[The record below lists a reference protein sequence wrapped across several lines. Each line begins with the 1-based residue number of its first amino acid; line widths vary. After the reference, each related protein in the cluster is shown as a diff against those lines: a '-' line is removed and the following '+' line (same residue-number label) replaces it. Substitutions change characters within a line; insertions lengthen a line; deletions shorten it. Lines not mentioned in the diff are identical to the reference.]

1 MEFNSFSFLL
11 FFPTVLAVYFIVPGR
26 VRYLWLLA
34 ASYYF
39 YMSWNRVYVLL
50 LVFSTLV
57 TWLGGLA
64 VARLRGEEDRG
75 RAKLV
80 LFAVLAANLGL
91 LAYFKYANF
100 LLDSLRRAMELLSA
114 DGRLPVVDVLLP
126 VGISFY
132 TFQAIGYTID
142 VYRGSLEPE
151 RNLLRYALFVSF
163 FPQLVAGP
171 IERATNLLPQLR
183 AVDSLT
189 LWDPRRIRR
198 GCLTM
203 LYGFFLK
210 MVIADRA
217 AIAVNAV
224 FSQYEYCPPS
234 TYAAAILLFAI
245 QIYCD
250 FGGYSSIAIGAAEIM
265 GVHLMENFRAPYL
278 ARSIRDFWSRWHI
291 SLSTWFMDYLYIPL
305 GGNRRGRWRKYLNLL
320 IVFAVSGLWHGA
332 AWHFVAWG
340 LIHAFL
346 RIGGELTTPVRR
358 RLRARLG
365 IREDWLPLRLAQT
378 VGTFLLVSLAW
389 LFFRAP
395 NLSTALSMLRELA
408 CSPWELELLCYDRT
422 SVGMRIEEMIL
433 LLVSI
438 ALLLVGDVL
447 RENNVSFADWLEKR
461 STPLRMAFFLVGI
474 VALLMFGVYG
484 PNYAV
489 SDFIYFQF

>member
-1 MEFNSFSFLL
+1 MEFNSFHFLV
-11 FFPTVLAVYFIVPGR
+11 FFPTVLAVYFLVPR
-26 VRYLWLLA
+26 KLRWLWLLA

-39 YMSWNRVYVLL
+39 YMSWNPVYVLL
-50 LVFSTLV
+50 LIFSTLV

-64 VARLRGEEDRG
+64 VARLRGEKDRG

-91 LAYFKYANF
+91 LAYFKYTNF
-100 LLDSLRRAMELLSA
+100 LLDSLRRAMELLSVR
-114 DGRLPVVDVLLP
+114 GRLPVVNILLP
-126 VGISFY
+126 IGISFY

-171 IERATNLLPQLR
+171 IERASNLLPQLR

-189 LWDPRRIRR
+189 LWEPRRIRR
-198 GCLTM
+198 GGLTM

-234 TYAAAILLFAI
+234 TYAAAMLLFAI

-250 FGGYSSIAIGAAEIM
+250 FGGYSSIAIGAAEVM

-278 ARSIRDFWSRWHI
+278 ARSIRDFWGRWHI

-332 AWHFVAWG
+332 AWHFVVWG

-346 RIGGELTTPVRR
+346 RIGGELTTPARKRV
-358 RLRARLG
+358 RARLG
-365 IREDWLPLRLAQT
+365 IGEDWLPLRLAQIA
-378 VGTFLLVSLAW
+378 GTFLLVSLAW

-395 NLSTALSMLRELA
+395 NLSTALFMLRGLA
-408 CSPWELELLCYDRT
+408 CSPWELESLCFDGI
-422 SVGMRIEEMIL
+422 SVGMRVEEMIL

-438 ALLLVGDVL
+438 ALLLVGDIL
-447 RENNVSFADWLEKR
+447 RENKVSFADWFEKR

-474 VALLMFGVYG
+474 LGILMFGVYG
-484 PNYAV
+484 PEYSV
-489 SDFIYFQF
+489 SEFIYFQF